1 VSDAINID
9 RHFRNDLL
17 RADLGR
23 RTARGGAVTLLTQFF
38 KFVFSIAGTI
48 VLSRLLTPEDYG
60 LVGMVAVVTG
70 LVLMFKDLGLSSATI
85 QKDEI
90 NAAQISTLFWVNMC
104 LSTAVMLLTVAISP
118 FVSWFYGEPRLRLI
132 TIALS
137 IGFLFGGLTVQHE
150 ALLRRNMR
158 FSVLAIAETL
168 SLILG
173 LLIGVSLA
181 WKGTAYWALVCSQ
194 LGQGLTYAILIWLF
208 CKWRPGLPVRN
219 SGVRRMLAF
228 GRNLTGFSILNY
240 FARNLDN
247 MLVGRFWGS
256 GQLGLYARAY
266 QLLILPIDQINA
278 PLTAV
283 AVPALSRLCDA
294 PERYRAAYLR
304 LLDKVAMLTMPLMAF
319 MIVTS
324 DWVVLLLLGPKWLG
338 VSRIFSL
345 LGISG
350 IVQPICNTSGWL
362 FISQDRTQHLFQ
374 WGLIGATI
382 VIISIL
388 VGLPWGAVG
397 VAASYSLTFTF
408 VITPLL
414 FWFVCREGPVSV
426 ADIYRTIA
434 PSLCAAFAVFGG
446 VLAFRQFSTLSQPL
460 LRISIAL
467 VIAIVITIVVLA
479 LLPSSRRSLLDLKN
493 VLRLII
499 RREEPSAAM

>member
-1 VSDAINID
+1 MSEPVSTEPY
-9 RHFRNDLL
+9 FRSDLL
-17 RADLGR
+17 KADLGR
-23 RTARGGAVTLLTQFF
+23 RTARSGVVTLFTQSI
-38 KFVFSIAGTI
+38 KFLLSISGTI
-48 VLSRLLTPEDYG
+48 ILSRLLTPEDYG

-70 LVLMFKDLGLSSATI
+70 FVLMFKDLGLSSATV
-85 QKDEI
+85 QREEI
-90 NAAQISTLFWVNMC
+90 NAGQISTLFWVNVW
-104 LSTAVMLLTVAISP
+104 LSVGVMLVTASLSP
-118 FVSWFYGEPRLRLI
+118 LVSWFYGEPRLTRI
-132 TIALS
+132 TIGLS

-150 ALLRRNMR
+150 ALLRRTMR
-158 FSVLAIAETL
+158 FMVLAIAEVS

-173 LLIGVSLA
+173 ILVGVGLA
-181 WKGTAYWALVCSQ
+181 WKGTGYWALVGSQ
-194 LGQGLTYAILIWLF
+194 LAQGISYAVLIWLF

-219 SGVRRMLAF
+219 SGVRTMLAF

-240 FARNLDN
+240 FARNIDN

-283 AVPALSRLCDA
+283 AVPALSRLADA
-294 PERYRAAYLR
+294 PERYRMAYLR
-304 LLDKVAMLTMPLMAF
+304 LLDKVALLTMPLMAF
-319 MIVTS
+319 MVVTS
-324 DWVVLLLLGPKWLG
+324 DWVVLLLLGPKWLA

-362 FISQDRTQHLFQ
+362 FISQDRTRHLLQ
-374 WGLIGATI
+374 WGLIGPMI
-382 VIISIL
+382 VIVSIL